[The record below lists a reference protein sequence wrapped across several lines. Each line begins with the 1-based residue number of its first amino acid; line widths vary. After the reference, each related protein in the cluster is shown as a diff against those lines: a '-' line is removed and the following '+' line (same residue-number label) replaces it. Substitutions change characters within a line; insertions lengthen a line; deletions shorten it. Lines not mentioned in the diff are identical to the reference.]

1 MYIHIFPFFHI
12 KHLIIGHN
20 GSRPCHTCQHRMTY
34 DCALK
39 WVGQEHHWHCPKR
52 TLKAGTGSSNPKMQ
66 LVTSKCF
73 SRVFDRVMSAQ
84 TWARNGSVILQ
95 YVGTYPPA
103 IPIATA
109 LWPIRNDS
117 MGEENISYFFQP
129 LVYISRFLFA
139 EWTCQSKG
147 VFELGSFGR
156 FSLGDFNHMCIL
168 TLWLM
173 FLLYQDEPTCNF
185 V

>member
-117 MGEENISYFFQP
+117 MGEENISYFF
-129 LVYISRFLFA
+129 
-139 EWTCQSKG
+139 
-147 VFELGSFGR
+147 
-156 FSLGDFNHMCIL
+156 FNHWSIYPGFCL
-168 TLWLM
+168 LNGRVNPKV
-173 FLLYQDEPTCNF
+173 FLN
-185 V
+185 